1 MSSHVEY
8 LNLNLT
14 STIAGLAAVLLV
26 MFLRLHWP
34 FRFQYIAYLF
44 KRRPESRLRWLDASY
59 RKNRSRSVAM
69 LDKSTH
75 EILIGNYE
83 LAEKYIVQ
91 GLNVCKER
99 PSLFNQAMI
108 HYLFYNLAIV
118 YYSSGRYNEALEVAF
133 RVYQRDQGMTDSLA
147 VIACAH
153 ARLGEVESAQEAYK
167 LIAKKRSARDWKLLC
182 LAEIEAAK
190 GNYEHALAHL
200 RQLLGNSTHF
210 QHLNRAELE
219 KRLEEWQKASTQ
231 AG

>member
-1 MSSHVEY
+1 MDY

-14 STIAGLAAVLLV
+14 STLAGVAAVLLV
-26 MFLRLHWP
+26 MFIRLHWP
-34 FRFQYIAYLF
+34 FRFQYMSNLF
-44 KRRPESRLRWLDASY
+44 KRRQNLRLRWLDASY

-75 EILIGNYE
+75 EIMSGNYE
-83 LAEKYIVQ
+83 LAEKFIVQ

-118 YYSSGRYNEALEVAF
+118 YYSCGRYNEALEVAF
-133 RVYQRDQGMTDSLA
+133 RVYQRDQGMTDSIAL
-147 VIACAH
+147 IACSH
-153 ARLGEVESAQEAYK
+153 ARLGEVESALEAYQ
-167 LIAKKRSARDWKLLC
+167 LIATKRSARNWRLFC

-190 GNYEHALAHL
+190 GNYEHALSHL
-200 RQLLGNSTHF
+200 RQLMTKSSPRFL
-210 QHLNRAELE
+210 HLNQSELE